1 MTGSNMSSR
10 KRKDMLAR
18 FIDISVPL
26 GPDMPIWPGS
36 SVVQIKRTMRLD
48 DGDQANVSRI
58 DCNVHAGTHIDAP
71 RHYLEDGDTVDQVPL
86 DVLMGPA
93 IVAFLPKPS
102 VISADTLASI
112 NLPDETKRLLLRTR
126 NSELWASGVTDFRK
140 DYVALT
146 SDAAQWLVDHDI
158 KLIGIDYLS
167 IQPFHDSPLTHKTL
181 LKANVIILEGL
192 NLAAVHP
199 GMYDLICLPIRLVG
213 AEGAP
218 ARAVLRDIP
227 FYREQSSANG
237 EFS

>member
-1 MTGSNMSSR
+1 
-10 KRKDMLAR
+10 
-18 FIDISVPL
+18 
-26 GPDMPIWPGS
+26 
-36 SVVQIKRTMRLD
+36 MRLD
-48 DGDQANVSRI
+48 NGDQANVSRI

-71 RHYLEDGDTVDQVPL
+71 QHYLENGDTVDQVPL

-93 IVAFLPKPS
+93 IVAFLPKAS

-112 NLPDETKRLLLRTR
+112 NLPEATKRLLLRTR
-126 NSELWASGVTDFRK
+126 NSELWATGVIDFRK

-158 KLIGIDYLS
+158 KLVGIDYLS
-167 IQPFHDSPLTHKTL
+167 IQAFHDGPLTHKIL

-199 GMYDLICLPIRLVG
+199 GRYDLICLPIRLVG

-218 ARAVLRDIP
+218 ARAILRDI
-227 FYREQSSANG
+227 SIDHDLLLSNG
-237 EFS
+237 GFS

>member
-1 MTGSNMSSR
+1 
-10 KRKDMLAR
+10 MLAR

-36 SVVQIKRTMRLD
+36 TSVQIQRTMRLD

-58 DCNVHAGTHIDAP
+58 NCSVHAGTHIDAP
-71 RHYLEDGDTVDQVPL
+71 QHYLEDGYTVDQVPL

-93 IVAFLPKPS
+93 VVAFLPDVD
-102 VISADTLASI
+102 VITADILSAI
-112 NLPDETKRLLLRTR
+112 ELPDETKRLLLRTR
-126 NSELWASGVTDFRK
+126 NSDLWASGVTDFRK

-146 SDAAQWLVDHDI
+146 SDAAQWLVDHHI
-158 KLIGIDYLS
+158 QLIGIDYLS

-213 AEGAP
+213 TEGAP
-218 ARAVLRDIP
+218 ARAILRDIP
-227 FYREQSSANG
+227 FYQEQSSANG